1 MKISEMTPGGVITGI
16 ELIPAVQ
23 DGENI
28 QTTPDDIKTYFNAG
42 YLQNDKIVIP
52 AAAMLPMVEVASAY
66 YLEGLFP
73 SQVFSATVNQ
83 FVKVQLHD
91 VANQIP
97 AAANAFE
104 IRFIS
109 RRGTA
114 VDGEVLWRAEAA
126 WINLGDTAI
135 SYGTAQDFSSEHN
148 SAAIVI
154 SDAGTAVTPS
164 GTRTAGAE
172 LRIRLSRQAESESD
186 DMATTAQLLWVELEF
201 VTVE

>member
-1 MKISEMTPGGVITGI
+1 MSQGDVITGN
-16 ELIPAVQ
+16 ELIPIVQ
-23 DGENI
+23 DDANVT
-28 QTTPDDIKTYFNAG
+28 TTPSDLKS
-42 YLQNDKIVIP
+42 YLDSDYLFNDKIVIP

-73 SQVFSATVNQ
+73 SHVFSATVNQ

-91 VANQIP
+91 VGHQIP
-97 AAANAFE
+97 AAANAFK

-109 RRGTA
+109 RRSTA
-114 VDGEVLWRAEAA
+114 VNGEVLWRAEAA

-135 SYGTAQDFSSEHN
+135 SYGTAQDFSSVHE

-164 GTRTAGAE
+164 GTRTAGVE
-172 LRIRLSRQAESESD
+172 LRIRLSRQAESASD
-186 DMATTAQLLWVELEF
+186 DMATTAQLLWVEIEF
-201 VTVE
+201 VTVEE